1 MMIPNAMP
9 TFAPV
14 ERPLPELEFDGS
26 TVGVWLAEV
35 DVVEEV
41 LLEALDLVLL
51 VLLRV
56 LDEAL
61 DVEAVLWLVFRDIVV
76 GVLTITSV
84 IPEMTVVNPESEYAE
99 FTGIVASPET
109 MISVTPLI
117 TVTCAT
123 SDSESGSGNAVAEGM
138 IKKGVPSIIVVTPVS
153 PGGALDRGI

>member
-14 ERPLPELEFDGS
+14 ERPLPEPEFDGS
-26 TVGVWLAEV
+26 TVGVGLAEV

-41 LLEALDLVLL
+41 PLEALDLVLL

-61 DVEAVLWLVFRDIVV
+61 EADVELRIVLRDIVV

-99 FTGIVASPET
+99 FTGNVASPE
-109 MISVTPLI
+109 MIISVTPLI

-123 SDSESGSGNAVAEGM
+123 SDSEFGSGNVVAEGM
-138 IKKGVPSIIVVTPVS
+138 IKKGVPSIVVVTPVS

>member
-14 ERPLPELEFDGS
+14 ERPLPEPEFGGS

-35 DVVEEV
+35 DVSEEV
-41 LLEALDLVLL
+41 LLEVLDLVLL
-51 VLLRV
+51 LLLLL
-56 LDEAL
+56 LDEPLEVERAL
-61 DVEAVLWLVFRDIVV
+61 VLRDIVV

>member
-35 DVVEEV
+35 DVSEEV
-41 LLEALDLVLL
+41 LLEVLDLVLL
-51 VLLRV
+51 LLLLL
-56 LDEAL
+56 LDEPLEVERAL
-61 DVEAVLWLVFRDIVV
+61 VLRDIVV

-99 FTGIVASPET
+99 FIGIVASPET

>member
-14 ERPLPELEFDGS
+14 ERPPPEPEFDGS
-26 TVGVWLAEV
+26 TVGVSLAEV
-35 DVVEEV
+35 DVVEEG
-41 LLEALDLVLL
+41 LLEVLDDVLL
-51 VLLRV
+51 VLLLLV

-61 DVEAVLWLVFRDIVV
+61 EVERTLVLRDIVV

-84 IPEMTVVNPESEYAE
+84 IPEMTVVSPESEYAE

-109 MISVTPLI
+109 IISVTPLI

-123 SDSESGSGNAVAEGM
+123 SDSEFGSGNAVAEAM
-138 IKKGVPSIIVVTPVS
+138 IKKGVPSIVVVTPVS